1 MPPRAASGH
10 RVHSSGAGRDDPP
23 AYRPDPDTL
32 TWARDVLDAAV
43 GERGVFAFRG
53 RMIDEPVLRHARTLL
68 ARGM

>member
-1 MPPRAASGH
+1 MPPRAAFGPPRAFIRRRSRRSG
-10 RVHSSGAGRDDPP
+10 RL
-23 AYRPDPDTL
+23 RPDPDTL

-43 GERGVFAFRG
+43 GERGAFAFRG